1 MMKIHRGKPSSLTR
15 FGIKIKGLKP
25 SYINAFSKYPFIRK
39 SCEDDN
45 FVNALFMLIDKE
57 NYEKNKSKIFIDP
70 TDGEIKDKL
79 KLLDEIRIIPW
90 VCSYCKTDI
99 KSRMEDFK
107 ISNFCCDS
115 CYEAYTDDGKKV
127 SELVLNNSVE
137 FTNHCKRLI
146 NKDRKTFLKYIK
158 NK

>member
-1 MMKIHRGKPSSLTR
+1 MKIHRGKPSSLTR
-15 FGIKIKGLKP
+15 NGIKIKGLKP
-25 SYINAFSKYPFIRK
+25 QHIEVLVRYPLIK
-39 SCEDDN
+39 KHYEDDT
-45 FVNALFMLIDKE
+45 FVKALFMLVDKE
-57 NYEKNKSKIFIDP
+57 NYERNKSKFFVDP

-90 VCSYCKTDI
+90 VCSYCKTNI

-115 CYEAYTDDGKKV
+115 CYETYTNDGKKV
-127 SELVLNNSVE
+127 SELVLNNSVA
-137 FTNHCKRLI
+137 FTDYCKRLI
-146 NKDRKTFLKYIK
+146 NRDRKTFLKYIK